1 MIDRYSRKIMT
12 DIWSD
17 QKKYEI
23 WYEIE
28 RYACEAQADLGVIP
42 KEIVNTL
49 NKNKYIIFD
58 AKRINE
64 IEKETKHDVIAFLT
78 FLSEIIGEDARFIH
92 QGMTSSDIL
101 DTCFSIQLFRSS
113 RLLIEDLKILSID
126 EVEQLASLPSLEEL
140 RGKLVGLIISPSHMF
155 VSVSVA
161 QANKLVNVFH
171 AKANQ

>member
-1 MIDRYSRKIMT
+1 MIDRYSRKVMT

-28 RYACEAQADLGVIP
+28 RYACEAQANLGVIP
-42 KEIVNTL
+42 KEIIDTL
-49 NKNKYIIFD
+49 DQNKHIIFD

-78 FLSEIIGEDARFIH
+78 FISEIIGEDARFIH

-113 RLLIEDLKILSID
+113 KLLIEDLKTLLEKIKN
-126 EVEQLASLPSLEEL
+126 LALD
-140 RGKLVGLIISPSHMF
+140 RK
-155 VSVSVA
+155 SVV
-161 QANKLVNVFH
+161 
-171 AKANQ
+171 

>member
-1 MIDRYSRKIMT
+1 MIDRYSRKVMT

-42 KEIVNTL
+42 KEIINTL
-49 NKNKYIIFD
+49 DKNKHIIFD

-78 FLSEIIGEDARFIH
+78 FLSEIIGDDARFIH

-101 DTCFSIQLFRSS
+101 DTC
-113 RLLIEDLKILSID
+113 LLYT
-126 EVEQLASLPSLEEL
+126 
-140 RGKLVGLIISPSHMF
+140 SPSPRD
-155 VSVSVA
+155 S
-161 QANKLVNVFH
+161 
-171 AKANQ
+171 

>member
-1 MIDRYSRKIMT
+1 MIDRYSRKVMT

-42 KEIVNTL
+42 KEIINTL
-49 NKNKYIIFD
+49 DQNKYIIFD

-78 FLSEIIGEDARFIH
+78 FLSEIIGDQARFIH

-113 RLLIEDLKILSID
+113 ELLIEDLKTLLKKIKN
-126 EVEQLASLPSLEEL
+126 LAFKHKFTKYSLC
-140 RGKLVGLIISPSHMF
+140 KLF
-155 VSVSVA
+155 VSETIRP
-161 QANKLVNVFH
+161 
-171 AKANQ
+171 KAS

>member
-1 MIDRYSRKIMT
+1 MIDRYSRKVMT

-42 KEIVNTL
+42 KEIINTL
-49 NKNKYIIFD
+49 DQNKHIIFD

-78 FLSEIIGEDARFIH
+78 FLSEIIGDDARFIH

-113 RLLIEDLKILSID
+113 ELLIEDLKTLLKKIKN
-126 EVEQLASLPSLEEL
+126 LALNINL
-140 RGKLVGLIISPSHMF
+140 
-155 VSVSVA
+155 
-161 QANKLVNVFH
+161 QNV
-171 AKANQ
+171 